1 MPREGRKRTRGNR
14 VARERAP
21 ISTEHHRRLV
31 NPFEPLKVLSDD
43 QVAHIHESAVHY
55 LAEHGIRVL
64 LDEARGL
71 FAAAG
76 CSVDDEMMVR
86 LDPDRVVEAI
96 RTAPAEF
103 ELEAPNPQR
112 SVYAGG
118 NSLVL
123 APVAGPP
130 FVTDL
135 RSGRRAGTIAD
146 QENFLR
152 LTQSYDVMA
161 VAAPCV
167 EPDDLPL
174 NTRHL
179 QSGLATL
186 TLTDKPAFVY
196 ARGRDRVRDN
206 MDLVKLRFGLEPG
219 EASEEAFAEK
229 VHCWTNINTNSPRQ
243 IDIPMSMGIIDFAR
257 HGQANIMTPFTLA
270 GAMAPVTLAGALVL
284 QHMEVLAAITLA
296 QIVRP
301 GAPVLYGAFTS
312 NVDMKSGS
320 PAFGTPEAMKGA
332 LASGQLARHVGV
344 PWRSSGSSASN
355 SVDAQAGYET
365 MTNTY
370 GAFLAGANW
379 IMHAAGWQ
387 EGGLSASYEKFIT
400 DIEMCQMIA
409 EVCQPVKVD
418 DDELALEAITD
429 VGPGGHFFG
438 TEHTLVRF
446 EQAFYQPVVFART
459 NYEQWV
465 EEGSQ
470 RTDERATAVWEK
482 VLAEYE
488 APPIDSAVRAA
499 MDDFVAQRTAQG
511 GAAPD

>member
-1 MPREGRKRTRGNR
+1 M
-14 VARERAP
+14 
-21 ISTEHHRRLV
+21 V

-43 QVAHIHESAVHY
+43 HVAHIHDSAVKY
-55 LAEHGIRVL
+55 LADHGIRVL
-64 LDEARGL
+64 FDEARDRL
-71 FAAAG
+71 AAAG
-76 CSVDDEMMVR
+76 AAVDDEMMVR
-86 LDPDRVVEAI
+86 LDPDLIAESL

-103 ELEAPNPQR
+103 ELHAPNPER
-112 SVYAGG
+112 SVTVGG
-118 NSLVL
+118 KNLLL
-123 APVAGPP
+123 APVGGPP

-135 RSGRRAGTIAD
+135 KSGRRAGTIAD
-146 QENFLR
+146 HENFLR
-152 LTQSYDVMA
+152 MTQSFDVMA
-161 VAAPCV
+161 AVSPCV

-179 QSGLATL
+179 TSGFATQ
-186 TLTDKPAFVY
+186 TLTDKPAFMY
-196 ARGRDRVRDN
+196 ARGRRRVRDN
-206 MDLVKLRFGLEPG
+206 INLVKIRFGFAPDE
-219 EASEEAFAEK
+219 SSDEAFAAQA
-229 VHCWTNINTNSPRQ
+229 HCWTNINTNSPRQ

-257 HGQANIMTPFTLA
+257 LGQPNIMTPFTLA

-284 QHMEVLAAITLA
+284 QHMEVLAAVTLA
-296 QIVRP
+296 QVVRP

-312 NVDMKSGS
+312 NVDMQSGS

-332 LASGQLARHVGV
+332 LASGQLARHVGL

-355 SVDAQAGYET
+355 AVDAQAGYET

-379 IMHAAGWQ
+379 IMHSAGWQ

-409 EVCQPVKVD
+409 EVCQPLIVD
-418 DDELALEAITD
+418 DGELALDAITD

-438 TEHTLVRF
+438 TQHTIDRF
-446 EQAFYQPVVFART
+446 EQAFYKPVVFART

-470 RTDERATAVWEK
+470 RTDQRATAVWEK
-482 VLAEYE
+482 VLEEYE
-488 APPIDSAVRAA
+488 RPPLDSGIEAAMADFVGRRIAEGGAPPD
-499 MDDFVAQRTAQG
+499 
-511 GAAPD
+511 